1 MLDHKKETDYDDND
15 INNIIDIDNMNE
27 NEVPGRFWSEVLGY
41 IKVII
46 AAALIAFVVNTF
58 IILNAEVPTGSM
70 RNTIVQ
76 GDRLIGFRLSYIFS
90 EPKRGDIIIFKFPD
104 DESITYVKRV
114 IGIPGDIIEI
124 MPDGDGVVHV
134 YVNGQMTDEP
144 YIAEPMNSTEYQ
156 KYIVP
161 ADHYFA
167 MGDNRN
173 FSKDSRYW
181 DNKFIAKDKILA
193 KAIFKYYKNFKILE

>member
-1 MLDHKKETDYDDND
+1 MSDDK
-15 INNIIDIDNMNE
+15 DIDELNDSE
-27 NEVPGRFWSEVLGY
+27 TSEAGHKFWSELLSY
-41 IKVII
+41 IKII
-46 AAALIAFVVNTF
+46 ILAAVIAFLCNTF
-58 IILNAEVPTGSM
+58 IIVNAEVPTGSM
-70 RNTIVQ
+70 RNTIMQ
-76 GDRLIGFRLSYIFS
+76 QDRLIGFRLAYLFS

-104 DESITYVKRV
+104 DESLTYVKRV

-134 YVNGQMTDEP
+134 YINGEMTEEP
-144 YIAEPMNSTEYQ
+144 YIAEPMSNNVEYQ

-161 ADHYFA
+161 AGHYFA

-173 FSKDSRYW
+173 YSKDSRYW
-181 DNKFIAKDKILA
+181 DNKYIAKDKILA